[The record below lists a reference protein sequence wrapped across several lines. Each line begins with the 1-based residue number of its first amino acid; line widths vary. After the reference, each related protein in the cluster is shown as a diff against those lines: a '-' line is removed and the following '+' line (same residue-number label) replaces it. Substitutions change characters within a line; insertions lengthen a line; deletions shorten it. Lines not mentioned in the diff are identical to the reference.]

1 MDDTSQNMFT
11 EGLSLYTQV
20 LKFPLSYKVT
30 QYNELNMKGMILNVT
45 KTEFDFNI
53 VSFNKTDEG
62 AIIHIKLG
70 SHRLLEYKGV
80 FKEFI
85 DFMSLFNI
93 PFADIQLR
101 LNSKGIPVEVLNQPE
116 ILTRWV
122 NLREGELKTYLTD
135 NSVKPIIE
143 GADKDFSDSLQAIK
157 DSLFYQFLLP
167 PVYGECSH
175 KPIHKVIVQSQL
187 YQSEKFP
194 VAIEE
199 NFISS
204 TPQEV
209 EIIQAGKFNI
219 DWGKLETLYDKQYK
233 VICNDA
239 KFDYNVLYQAK
250 YRYLTRYGVMRD
262 CIAEFLED
270 TANKSIVSKQTFNIQ
285 FIKNN

>member
-1 MDDTSQNMFT
+1 MDDTSQNIFT

-20 LKFPLSYKVT
+20 LKFPLLYKVT
-30 QYNELNMKGMILNVT
+30 QYNEINMKGMTLNVT

-53 VSFNKTDEG
+53 VSFNKIDEG
-62 AIIHIKLG
+62 AIIHIKMG
-70 SHRLLEYKGV
+70 NHRLLEYKGI
-80 FKEFI
+80 FKKFI
-85 DFMSLFNI
+85 DFMNLFNV
-93 PFADIQLR
+93 PFTDIQLR
-101 LNSKGIPVEVLNQPE
+101 LNSSGIPIEVLNQPE
-116 ILTRWV
+116 IFTRWM
-122 NLREGELKTYLTD
+122 NLREGELKKNLTD
-135 NSVKPIIE
+135 NSVISIIE

-167 PVYGECSH
+167 SVYGERSQ

-194 VAIEE
+194 VVIED

-233 VICNDA
+233 AICNDA

-270 TANKSIVSKQTFNIQ
+270 TANKSIISKQTFNIQ